1 MQGYAMLEST
11 AAPLN
16 IKKGIKMTIEVEWA
30 RLTAPVL
37 REIAGKPGAM
47 AVLPI
52 GSLEQHGPHLPVI
65 TDTASASA
73 AAIRAARQV
82 AGDIPVAVLPGLWLG
97 MSEHHL
103 PFGGTITLDYET
115 LSRVLRC
122 IVRSLKA
129 SGFARLFIVNGHG
142 GNIDPLAVAVREL
155 AVEFAMP
162 IVATLPWGL
171 APEQTSAIFEADTGA
186 HHACEGE
193 TSVML
198 AITPDTVRSEKFAQA
213 FENQEHPIDVPEG
226 ASRFYSFSERAPV
239 SGTWG
244 DPRSATAEK
253 GERFLTLQAAEL
265 VKLMRS
271 EVLWTAP
278 DQVWA
283 PGRGLATSDGRAG

>member
-1 MQGYAMLEST
+1 
-11 AAPLN
+11 
-16 IKKGIKMTIEVEWA
+16 MTIEVEWA
-30 RLTAPVL
+30 RLTAPEL
-37 REIAGKPGAM
+37 REIAGRPGAM

-73 AAIRAARQV
+73 AAIRAAREI

-103 PFGGTITLDYET
+103 PFGGTITLDYDT

-122 IVRSLKA
+122 IARSLKA
-129 SGFARLFIVNGHG
+129 LGFARLFIVNGHG
-142 GNIDPLAVAVREL
+142 GNIDPLAVAAREL
-155 AVEFAMP
+155 AVEFDMP

-171 APEQTSAIFEADTGA
+171 APQETAAIFETDSGA

-193 TSVML
+193 ASVML
-198 AITPDTVRSEKFAQA
+198 AITPETVRTDKFAEA
-213 FENQEHPIDVPEG
+213 FANQEHPVDVPDG
-226 ASRFYSFSERAPV
+226 ASRFYSFSERAPI

-253 GERFLTLQAAEL
+253 GERFLDLQAREL

-271 EVLWTAP
+271 DVLWTRP
-278 DQVWA
+278 DPVWA
-283 PGRGLATSDGRAG
+283 AGRGQGTTEGRLK